1 LYLTVI
7 LPNGNF
13 HFAPLAWA
21 TDTASSMRF
30 TKHMHSPM
38 SSTRH
43 PDPDTSTITDETA
56 APKSRSSSFVELEEE
71 QKRPVE
77 ADHENAQADSATPTQ
92 CSGPQSTSANEK
104 PSAVEHTETSNANEE
119 PTKHEDG
126 DQIPTSKDGEA
137 AEEDQDDESKYLT
150 GLPLIILTIGLC
162 LTTVII
168 ALDNTIIATAIPRIT
183 TAFNSLGDVGWYGS
197 SYLLTTC
204 SLQPSFGKVYTYFD
218 VKWTYLF
225 ALILFEGESQN
236 PQLQKK
242 ERFSV
247 FGSIQYA
254 LRVVEGLETA
264 EGDLCTT
271 AAPGVFYL
279 EHFSRN

>member
-1 LYLTVI
+1 
-7 LPNGNF
+7 
-13 HFAPLAWA
+13 
-21 TDTASSMRF
+21 
-30 TKHMHSPM
+30 M

-56 APKSRSSSFVELEEE
+56 APKSKSSSSVELEE

-77 ADHENAQADSATPTQ
+77 ADHENAQADSATSTQ
-92 CSGPQSTSANEK
+92 GSGPQYTSANEK
-104 PSAVEHTETSNANEE
+104 RSAVEHTETSNANEE
-119 PTKHEDG
+119 PTKQEDG
-126 DQIPTSKDGEA
+126 DQLPTSKDGEA
-137 AEEDQDDESKYLT
+137 TEEDQDDESKYLT
-150 GLPLIILTIGLC
+150 GFPLIILTIGLC
-162 LTTVII
+162 LTTFVV

-204 SLQPSFGKVYTYFD
+204 SLQPPFGKVYTYFD

-225 ALILFEGESQN
+225 ALTLFEGESQN
-236 PQLQKK
+236 PQLQKI

-254 LRVVEGLETA
+254 LQVEKALKQLRVIFVQLRR
-264 EGDLCTT
+264 
-271 AAPGVFYL
+271 PGC
-279 EHFSRN
+279 ST

>member
-1 LYLTVI
+1 
-7 LPNGNF
+7 
-13 HFAPLAWA
+13 
-21 TDTASSMRF
+21 
-30 TKHMHSPM
+30 M

-56 APKSRSSSFVELEEE
+56 APKSKSSSSVRLEEE

-77 ADHENAQADSATPTQ
+77 ADHENAQADSATFTLG
-92 CSGPQSTSANEK
+92 SGPQYTSANEK
-104 PSAVEHTETSNANEE
+104 RSAVEHTETSNANEE
-119 PTKHEDG
+119 PTKQEDG
-126 DQIPTSKDGEA
+126 DQVPTSKDGEA
-137 AEEDQDDESKYLT
+137 TEEDQDDESKYLT
-150 GLPLIILTIGLC
+150 GFPLIILTIGLC
-162 LTTVII
+162 LTTFVI

-225 ALILFEGESQN
+225 ALTLFEGESQN
-236 PQLQKK
+236 PQLQKI

-254 LRVVEGLETA
+254 LQVEKALEQLRVIFVQLRRPRCST
-264 EGDLCTT
+264 
-271 AAPGVFYL
+271 
-279 EHFSRN
+279 

>member
-1 LYLTVI
+1 
-7 LPNGNF
+7 
-13 HFAPLAWA
+13 
-21 TDTASSMRF
+21 
-30 TKHMHSPM
+30 M

-56 APKSRSSSFVELEEE
+56 APKSKSSSFVKLEEE
-71 QKRPVE
+71 QKRPVK
-77 ADHENAQADSATPTQ
+77 AGHENAQADSATPTQ
-92 CSGPQSTSANEK
+92 GSGPQFISANKK
-104 PSAVEHTETSNANEE
+104 PFAAEHTETSNANEE
-119 PTKHEDG
+119 PTKQEDD
-126 DQIPTSKDGEA
+126 DQVPTSKDGEA

-150 GLPLIILTIGLC
+150 GLPLIILTMGLC
-162 LTTVII
+162 LTTFII

-236 PQLQKK
+236 PQLQKRRTLQCFWK
-242 ERFSV
+242 Y
-247 FGSIQYA
+247 SI
-254 LRVVEGLETA
+254 RVA
-264 EGDLCTT
+264 
-271 AAPGVFYL
+271 
-279 EHFSRN
+279 SRRRP